1 MQKMPIIRSEEA
13 FTESMQLFLSGGSI
27 CASRVQLRDIQ
38 GNLIGTLYM
47 YSDDDGYW
55 RAYCGQ

>member
-27 CASRVQLRDIQ
+27 CANRVQLRDIQ

-55 RAYCGQ
+55 RD